1 MPAKKV
7 RKPVTV
13 ISLGGSMIIL
23 DMVNAEFVNAFMT
36 IIVERVGDGRRF
48 VIVTGGGKTART
60 YQAGLKD
67 IGVTDSKSLDWIGIY
82 ATHLNAEILRLSFG
96 KRAHP
101 EVLKDPERKVSWKTP
116 VLVAGGGFPGW
127 STDYDA
133 IVLAER
139 YGADSV
145 VNISNIDY
153 VYTADPKKDPA
164 ARPIPQITWTD
175 LIPMLPEKWVPGLS
189 SPFDPVAARKAQK
202 LKLTV
207 SVVNG
212 QSLADIA
219 RALDGLPFR
228 GTVITP

>member
-1 MPAKKV
+1 
-7 RKPVTV
+7 
-13 ISLGGSMIIL
+13 MIIP
-23 DMVNAEFVNAFMT
+23 DTVNAEFVKSFLAV
-36 IIVERVGDGRRF
+36 VEERIKVGRRF
-48 VIVTGGGKTART
+48 VVVAGGGKTARV
-60 YQAGLKD
+60 YQAGLKE
-67 IGVTDSKSLDWIGIY
+67 IGITDPKALDWIGIY
-82 ATHLNAEILRLSFG
+82 ATHLNAEVLRLSFG
-96 KRAHP
+96 TTAHP
-101 EVLKDPERKVSWKTP
+101 DILKDPEKKVPWKTP

-139 YGADSV
+139 YGADTV

-153 VYTADPKKDPA
+153 VYTADPKKDPN

-175 LIPMLPEKWVPGLS
+175 LITMLPDKWVPGLS

-207 SVVNG
+207 SIVNG
-212 QSLADIA
+212 QSMADIS

-228 GTVITP
+228 GTVITG